1 MIWDFLFVFSIAPL
15 IIGGVLESAETT
27 GCMFLMIVDSV
38 LQLIGNTPMIRL
50 NRVNSNPKVEIC
62 LKLEKF
68 NPGGSVKDR
77 IGKYMIEHAEADGT
91 LTKDKIVIEPTSGNT
106 GIGLAIACAVKGYKL
121 VLVMPETMTMER
133 RKMLMIYGARIV
145 LSPGSKGMN
154 GAEDLARKIVEE
166 NPDKYFMPNQFA
178 NRYNVL
184 AHYETTAEEIWKDT
198 RGRFTHFV
206 GGIGTSGTLMGV
218 AKKLRQYKPNVRV
231 VAVEPESKTPIQGLK
246 NLEVQYVP
254 TIFESKAV
262 DERHYVNLQTAED
275 MARLVA
281 LEEAILCGPS
291 TGAILH
297 VALEKAKTL
306 PQGVIV
312 AMAPDG
318 GEKYLSTQ
326 LCDEDKCRDCVAKY
340 GVKCAY
346 SPDVVLPGIDH

>member
-1 MIWDFLFVFSIAPL
+1 MWRLL
-15 IIGGVLESAETT
+15 IVE
-27 GCMFLMIVDSV
+27 SV
-38 LQLIGNTPMIRL
+38 LDLIGSTPMLRL
-50 NRVNSNPKVEIC
+50 SRINRNPNVEMY

-77 IGKYMIEHAEADGT
+77 IAKYMIEYAEAEGV

-106 GIGLAIACAVKGYKL
+106 GIGLAIVCAVKGFKL

-145 LSPGSKGMN
+145 LSPGAKGMN
-154 GAEDLARKIVEE
+154 GAEDMARKIVEG

-178 NRYNVL
+178 NRYNTL

-198 RGRFTHFV
+198 QGRITHFV
-206 GGIGTSGTLMGV
+206 GGIGTAGTLMGV
-218 AKKLRQYKPNVRV
+218 GKKLRQHNPELQV

-246 NLEVQYVP
+246 NLQVQYVP
-254 TIFESKAV
+254 SIFDSNAV
-262 DERHYVNLQTAED
+262 DERHYVNIQTAEET
-275 MARLVA
+275 ARLLA

-297 VALEKAKTL
+297 VALQKAETL
-306 PQGVIV
+306 AKGVV
-312 AMAPDG
+312 VVMAPDG

-326 LCDEDKCRDCVAKY
+326 LCDEDKCRDCVVKY
-340 GVKCAY
+340 KIKCAY
-346 SPDVVLPGIDH
+346 SPEVVLPGIDR